1 MAKDPGNKTYICTLR
16 NGELR
21 KVTFPASY
29 KLTFGPTAPFS
40 GKNTDYNHGLALR
53 VYEGSSKENLRAV
66 FTDVVAFRDDSIE
79 VQERR
84 TEIKHQTV
92 GVQAPGGMQAAT
104 VEARITQWV
113 NPDNDAAVSRDEQ
126 AAQPFLLA
134 MAKQNS

>member
-1 MAKDPGNKTYICTLR
+1 MAKDEGKKTYICTLR

-21 KVTFPASY
+21 KVTVPANW
-29 KLTFGPTAPFS
+29 KTTFGPTAPFS

-53 VYEGSSKENLRAV
+53 FYEGSSKDNLRAV
-66 FTDVVAFRDDSIE
+66 FTDVVAFRDDSLE

-92 GVQAPGGMQAAT
+92 GVQAPGGMQNAT

-113 NPDNDAAVSRDEQ
+113 NPDNDVAVTRDEQ

-134 MAKQNS
+134 MAKQNH

>member
-1 MAKDPGNKTYICTLR
+1 MAKDEGKKTYICTLR

-21 KVTFPASY
+21 KVTVPATW
-29 KLTFGPTAPFS
+29 KTTFGPTAPFS

-53 VYEGSSKENLRAV
+53 FYEGSSKDNLRAV
-66 FTDVVAFRDDSIE
+66 FTDVVAFRDADLE

-126 AAQPFLLA
+126 AATPFLLA
-134 MAKQNS
+134 MAKNS